1 MKILNTIKSYALLT
15 FAFFAIVLSG
25 CKELD
30 NYDAPGGGIHGTIL
44 DASTNEPIP
53 LPVQGP
59 SGLIINLFEL
69 NTKATKSIDF
79 YAREN
84 GTYENSQVFNGEYR
98 VVINGPFVQATEN
111 TVVIKGQTQ
120 LDFSAVP
127 YSRITANATAS
138 GKLVTVTY
146 NVTPSSPDYK
156 TTEVYGFWNFA
167 PGVDNTG
174 SNYAEK
180 QTSANVAGTLT
191 FNLESSA
198 VFKSN
203 SYKIANNGNK
213 VYFRIGAKTN
223 GVVNYSKTVE
233 IVLQ

>member
-1 MKILNTIKSYALLT
+1 MLFALLT
-15 FAFFAIVLSG
+15 LSLSG
-25 CKELD
+25 CKDLD
-30 NYDAPGGGIHGTIL
+30 NYDAPGGGLHGTIM

-53 LPVQGP
+53 LPVQGS
-59 SGLIINLFEL
+59 SGVIINLFEK

-79 YAREN
+79 YAKQN

-98 VVINGPFVQATEN
+98 VVVNGPFVQAAEN

-120 LDFSAVP
+120 LDFTVVP
-127 YSRITANATAS
+127 YSRITATATAA

-146 NVTPSSPDYK
+146 NVTPTSPDFK
-156 TTEVYGFWNFA
+156 TTEVYGYWNFA
-167 PGVDNTG
+167 PGVDNSG

-191 FNLESSA
+191 FNLETSA

-203 SYKIANNGNK
+203 FYKIASNGNK

-233 IVLQ
+233 LVLQ